1 MPVDVAVCHS
11 SAVAH
16 QHEVTVLTRVGCHLC
31 ESAEAEIARICDELS
46 VSYSTVDVDGDP
58 ELRAEHGDWVP
69 VIMIDGRQHGYGAVD
84 EARFRRALA
93 A

>member
-1 MPVDVAVCHS
+1 MV
-11 SAVAH
+11 
-16 QHEVTVLTRVGCHLC
+16 TRVGCHLC
-31 ESAEAEIARICDELS
+31 ETAEAEIARICGELS
-46 VSYSTVDVDGDP
+46 VPWSAVDVDGDP

-84 EARFRRALA
+84 EARLRRALA

>member
-1 MPVDVAVCHS
+1 MV
-11 SAVAH
+11 
-16 QHEVTVLTRVGCHLC
+16 TRVGCHLC
-31 ESAEAEIARICDELS
+31 ETAEAEIARICGELS
-46 VSYSTVDVDGDP
+46 VPWSAVDVDSDP

-84 EARFRRALA
+84 EARLRRALA